1 MTKLDL
7 SSRLDAVSAKAEKLK
22 LPLEARL
29 ALEAAAEI
37 VAEKLSKSEQ
47 AKIEKGDKKNAKKGK
62 VWVDVS
68 SQPEKHKKSY
78 MGRASFYWKN
88 DPDKH
93 KHSVNITL
101 SGPAKLSIKG
111 KDLHVVPKDGE
122 PFDWGEEREAQ
133 EGAPEADKDQFTK
146 LDPNADENKDGITDA
161 ARVGIP
167 AASTSPPPKLHRLN
181 GLTEAQQKVEEDWNS
196 QIESDTD
203 AMTDAYLKSVMDDAA
218 ASGGPPEF
226 VTDNVKLLQPDYRG
240 KQQEFTDKD
249 GKKKM
254 VATPETQAWRASN
267 NVLLHQ
273 GANAVAKKAFLKTLD
288 DLAKLK
294 DGDPRKSVLVTS
306 GGVGCHAAD
315 TPILMADG
323 TVKMVQDVRE
333 GDALMG
339 PDSEPRNVLRLIHGH
354 GPMYRVTPTK
364 GESFVVNDEHVL
376 SLKSLRGPDT
386 LKRTQEIVLNMTVK
400 ELLSRGASF
409 RRDTKLYRTGVDF
422 PSQPVPLD
430 PYFVGLWLG
439 DGTSCSA
446 NVTSADEEVVEYL
459 TEMAR
464 RFELDGIKLTVIE
477 KPNNQACVY
486 ALARAVEPGM
496 PRTNRVMHLLDE
508 IGVLNNKNVPDLY
521 ARNDREARLKL
532 LAGLL
537 DSDGSLQNGGFD
549 FISKHEHMSKAV
561 VFVARSLGLAAY
573 MTPAVKNSQTGFTAT
588 YYRVSISGETSMIPT
603 IVKRKQAGPRQQVKD
618 VLKTGHEI
626 EEAGIGAFYGFTLD
640 RDQLYLMGDFTVTH
654 NSGKGFALKKGPD
667 QAKALK
673 ANAGAVWDA
682 AGEQNATE
690 NTWVLEE
697 AKKRGIKSTFMFL
710 DAPPARQW
718 AHPKMGVV
726 QRAADPEGEGRMVDA
741 RLFADSYSLGP
752 KNFKVF
758 QEKHDKKLGGSGEAD
773 FLVINTWNEQPDKK
787 GEMMPVMAVTDKVDD
802 RSANADAEKLYAFAT
817 KAIEKAPT
825 EAIKEGAT
833 IGQKI
838 WGPPEAEA
846 KATARALTVSAVVSK
861 AHWRMVMAADV
872 KDANKSPLHKLLV
885 KNFQENLD
893 NLDKFLADENT
904 AFNEKVKTFEKHGLT
919 YDKDGKLVLPKK

>member
-1 MTKLDL
+1 MTWLDF
-7 SSRLDAVSAKAEKLK
+7 SSRLDAVSVKLETVS
-22 LPLEARL
+22 LPIETRL

-101 SGPAKLSIKG
+101 DGPAKLSIKG

-133 EGAPEADKDQFTK
+133 EGAPEADKDQGTK
-146 LDPNADENKDGITDA
+146 LDPHADENKDGITDA

-181 GLTEAQQKVEEDWNS
+181 GLGEAQQKVEEDWNS
-196 QIESDTD
+196 QIESNAD

-240 KQQEFTDKD
+240 KQQEYTDKD

-254 VATPETQAWRASN
+254 VATPETQAWRAKN

-288 DLAKLK
+288 ELAKLPN
-294 DGDPRKSVLVTS
+294 GDPRKSVLVTS
-306 GGVGCHAAD
+306 GGVG
-315 TPILMADG
+315 
-323 TVKMVQDVRE
+323 
-333 GDALMG
+333 
-339 PDSEPRNVLRLIHGH
+339 
-354 GPMYRVTPTK
+354 
-364 GESFVVNDEHVL
+364 
-376 SLKSLRGPDT
+376 
-386 LKRTQEIVLNMTVK
+386 
-400 ELLSRGASF
+400 
-409 RRDTKLYRTGVDF
+409 
-422 PSQPVPLD
+422 
-430 PYFVGLWLG
+430 
-439 DGTSCSA
+439 
-446 NVTSADEEVVEYL
+446 
-459 TEMAR
+459 
-464 RFELDGIKLTVIE
+464 
-477 KPNNQACVY
+477 
-486 ALARAVEPGM
+486 
-496 PRTNRVMHLLDE
+496 
-508 IGVLNNKNVPDLY
+508 
-521 ARNDREARLKL
+521 
-532 LAGLL
+532 
-537 DSDGSLQNGGFD
+537 
-549 FISKHEHMSKAV
+549 
-561 VFVARSLGLAAY
+561 
-573 MTPAVKNSQTGFTAT
+573 
-588 YYRVSISGETSMIPT
+588 
-603 IVKRKQAGPRQQVKD
+603 
-618 VLKTGHEI
+618 
-626 EEAGIGAFYGFTLD
+626 
-640 RDQLYLMGDFTVTH
+640 
-654 NSGKGFALKKGPD
+654 SGKGFALKKGPD
-667 QAKALK
+667 EAKALK

-690 NTWVLEE
+690 NPWILEE
-697 AKKRGIKSTFMFL
+697 AKSRGTKATFMFL
-710 DAPPARQW
+710 DAPPERQW

-752 KNFKVF
+752 KNFKAF
-758 QEKHDKKLGGSGEAD
+758 QEKHDKKLGGSGDGD
-773 FLVINTWNEQPDKK
+773 FLVINTWDETADKK

-802 RSANADAEKLYAFAT
+802 RSTSADSDKLYAFAT

-838 WGPPEAEA
+838 WGPPKAAEA
-846 KATARALTVSAVVSK
+846 KAEKTTARALTVSAVVSR
-861 AHWRMVMAADV
+861 AQWRIVMAADI
-872 KDANKSPLHKLLV
+872 KEAKKSPLHKLLV
-885 KNFQENLD
+885 DNFQENLN
-893 NLDKFLADENT
+893 NLDQFLEDENT
-904 AFNEKVKTFEKHGLT
+904 AFNKKVEHFEKHGLV
-919 YDKDGKLVLPKK
+919 YDKDGKLVLPKAAS